1 MGRKMHPLSV
11 RWWLAHFTA
20 LGAVFASLS
29 LDVAGASERKE
40 TEPTSTNRLVKESS
54 PYLLQHAHNPVDWFP
69 WGPEAFEKARKEK
82 KFIFLSIGYSSC
94 HWCHVMERESFSNK
108 EVAELLNKHFVCI
121 KVDREERP
129 DIDEIYMTALHV
141 MGGRGGWPL
150 SIFLTSD
157 AKPIVGGTYWPR
169 EDQKIEGETALG
181 FKSVVAKMIELH
193 RDREKE
199 LQQQADQLAEL
210 TQQALERASRG
221 VALVELNRGLLASAA
236 EGLKE
241 DLDPVYGGIGSA
253 TRRHRGTK
261 FPMPAALG
269 LLLQYAER
277 EKDAELMGLVTLTLE
292 KMALGGIYDH
302 LGGGF
307 HRYSTERT
315 WTVPHFEKMLYDNA
329 QLVELYGRAYAID
342 PRPLYGKVI
351 RETLGFV
358 RREMTSPE
366 GGFYSA
372 LDADSDG
379 KEGEFYVWMPEEIHK
394 ALGDEASATLFR
406 AAYGVSGHPNFEEKA
421 FILRVPRPLAEIAKE
436 QKLTDAELEQRLETL
451 RAKLLEHRNQRKRP
465 FLDTKV
471 LTAWNGQMIA
481 GYALAGQVLKEPDYV
496 RTAEKAADFVL
507 SRLRTK
513 DGRIL
518 RTYNTRGDGQA
529 EARLNAYLDDYAFLI
544 HGLLNLHDATRNKRW
559 LDDAKRLSDVV
570 VRWHGDGERGGYFY
584 TSSDH
589 EKLFARPKDYADG
602 AQPSGNSVMAENLVR
617 LWRATGNDKYHSL
630 AEKSFKQFA
639 GVLKANGS
647 ALPYMAK
654 ALASYLDAKGK
665 PAEAAIRKEEAK
677 PTGDPRKSGAV
688 VKLTASAEKPS
699 AEGRQAIAITLTI
712 ENPWHLY
719 ANPVGLKSLEES
731 QTTVRILHH
740 GKEIAAQVD
749 YPSGK
754 LVKDNTVGDY
764 LVYEGEV
771 RISAQVIRPKDADAP
786 LEVEVHVQAC
796 TEKECLVGAWLK
808 TSIK

>member
-1 MGRKMHPLSV
+1 MERRMHPLLV
-11 RWWLAHFTA
+11 RRSLALSAA
-20 LGAVFASLS
+20 LGALFAFLS
-29 LDVAGASERKE
+29 DGFAIAAEPKE
-40 TEPTSTNRLVKESS
+40 KEPTSTNRLAKESS

-69 WGPEAFEKARKEK
+69 WGAEAFEKARKEK

-108 EVAELLNKHFVCI
+108 EVAEILNKHFVCI

-150 SIFLTSD
+150 SMFLT
-157 AKPIVGGTYWPR
+157 ANGKPIVGGTYWPR

-181 FKSVVAKMIELH
+181 FKSVLAKIIELH

-199 LQQQADQLAEL
+199 LQEQADHLAEH

-221 VALVELNRGLLASAA
+221 VALVELNRGLVASAA
-236 EGLKE
+236 EALKE

-253 TRRHRGTK
+253 ARRHRGTK
-261 FPMPAALG
+261 FPMPSAMR
-269 LLLQYAER
+269 LLLQYAVR
-277 EKDAELMGLVTLTLE
+277 EKDEELKGLVALTLE

-329 QLVELYGRAYAID
+329 QLVELYARAYAAD
-342 PRPLYGKVI
+342 PRPLYRKVM

-366 GGFYSA
+366 GAFYSA

-379 KEGEFYVWMPEEIHK
+379 KEGEFYVWTPEEINQ
-394 ALGDEASATLFR
+394 ALADEASAALFR
-406 AAYGVSGHPNFEEKA
+406 AAYGISGNPNFEEKA

-436 QKLTDAELEQRLETL
+436 QKLTEAELEYKLEVL
-451 RAKLLEHRNQRKRP
+451 RPKLLEHRNQRKRP

-481 GYALAGQVLKEPDYV
+481 GYALAGQVLKEPEYIQ
-496 RTAEKAADFVL
+496 TAEKAADFVL
-507 SRLRTK
+507 GRLRTK
-513 DGRIL
+513 DGRLL
-518 RTYNTRGDGQA
+518 RTYNASGDGKS
-529 EARLNAYLDDYAFLI
+529 EARLNAYLDDHAFLI
-544 HGLLNLHDATRNKRW
+544 HGLLNLHDATGSKRW
-559 LDDAKRLSDVV
+559 LNEAKELTETVV
-570 VRWHGDGERGGYFY
+570 KWHGDGERGGYFY

-602 AQPSGNSVMAENLVR
+602 AQPSGNSVMASNLVR
-617 LWRATGNDKYHSL
+617 LWRATSDDRYRLL

-639 GVLKANGS
+639 GVLKSNGS
-647 ALPYMAK
+647 AVPYLAA

-665 PAEAAIRKEEAK
+665 PAEAAVQKEEPKTAS
-677 PTGDPRKSGAV
+677 GARKSDAV
-688 VKLTASAEKPS
+688 VKLAASAEKPG
-699 AEGRQAIAITLTI
+699 AEGRQTIAITLTI
-712 ENPWHLY
+712 EKPWHIY

-731 QTTVRILHH
+731 QTTVRILHQ
-740 GKEIAAQVD
+740 GKELSAQVE
-749 YPSGK
+749 YPKGT
-754 LVKDNTVGDY
+754 LVKDKIVGDY

-771 RISAQVIRPKDADAP
+771 RISAQVSRSKDADGP
-786 LEVEVHVQAC
+786 LDVEVHVQAC
-796 TEKECLVGAWLK
+796 TEKQCLVGARLK